1 MKRIHLFILTGLL
14 MAGIIFS
21 IIQVTRAEI
30 TGPHNPGHLWS
41 QLDKPADCSTGQ
53 YIYGAND
60 SGWLCSAPSSGGGG
74 TLVQTTVSGYVYS
87 SDGSVTTEVLCP
99 DGYIR
104 TGCSSYWRTQD
115 GMEDAQAKPYLTNGC
130 TCYIHSLASDDSVSL
145 YCYAYCI
152 KLE

>member
-14 MAGIIFS
+14 MVGIIFS
-21 IIQVTRAEI
+21 IIQVTKAEI

-41 QLDKPADCSTGQ
+41 QLDKPADCPAGQ

-60 SGWLCSAPSSGGGG
+60 SGWLCSAPSGGGG
-74 TLVQTTVSGYVYS
+74 TLVQTTVQTASSGAS
-87 SDGSVTTEVLCP
+87 SRSVVAQCP

-104 TGCSSYWRTQD
+104 TGCSGYYQTSD
-115 GMEDAQAKPYLTNGC
+115 GMEDARAEPVGGTNDC
-130 TCYIHSLASDDSVSL
+130 TCYVHSLDSNDYVTIE
-145 YCYAYCI
+145 CNAYCI